1 MSWGPT
7 QGAAPLAMSALLAGP
22 AAVCTIALLAM
33 VALLAAPAAART
45 VLRNADGSCVMFPAG
60 APWHQDIS
68 AWPVY
73 SLSSRVVSIIGSGTR
88 FHADFSGGERRGGRM
103 IY

>member
-1 MSWGPT
+1 
-7 QGAAPLAMSALLAGP
+7 MSALLAGP